1 MRKGSVGIFALLV
14 MMLVASV
21 LFALLEATRCQE
33 IRRLCNLQTQVAL
46 ESAFANY
53 DSMLWDEFGLL
64 GGNIT
69 QLENTV
75 VAKANSKASGY
86 ESRLNML
93 KFGVH
98 DFETQGYTLITD
110 GRGVVYGRV
119 VAESMKET
127 IFYGTAKEIFNQY
140 EVIKQLEEKSSW
152 SPLWITN
159 GLSQEIEEVE
169 NMTPNPM
176 KEAINIQNKGILEL
190 VVEDTSTI
198 SNKDID
204 LGNTVSYR
212 TLAKGK
218 NPVISENNWLDQVLL
233 QQYILQNMS
242 SFGRKIQD
250 HSMDY
255 EVEYLIGGKS
265 SDIENLKSVV
275 NQILFLRE
283 VSNFLYLTSNA
294 DKVEEAGIIAL
305 TIAGVSANP
314 VIIEAVKTG
323 IIAAWALAESVL
335 DVRALLQG
343 KKIALLK
350 SDSTWTLEISHIGNV
365 AEGYFS
371 AKECENGL
379 SYQEYLGILLLFLKD
394 EELSMRAMD
403 MQEATLRIKKED
415 SNFCMDELF
424 VQARTGITYSASP
437 VFLSFYQ
444 LDYMVPDI
452 YHIRTEYD
460 YSYY

>member
-1 MRKGSVGIFALLV
+1 M
-14 MMLVASV
+14 
-21 LFALLEATRCQE
+21 E
-33 IRRLCNLQTQVAL
+33 
-46 ESAFANY
+46 
-53 DSMLWDEFGLL
+53 
-64 GGNIT
+64 
-69 QLENTV
+69 
-75 VAKANSKASGY
+75 
-86 ESRLNML
+86 
-93 KFGVH
+93 
-98 DFETQGYTLITD
+98 
-110 GRGVVYGRV
+110 
-119 VAESMKET
+119 
-127 IFYGTAKEIFNQY
+127 
-140 EVIKQLEEKSSW
+140 
-152 SPLWITN
+152 
-159 GLSQEIEEVE
+159 
-169 NMTPNPM
+169 
-176 KEAINIQNKGILEL
+176 
-190 VVEDTSTI
+190 
-198 SNKDID
+198 
-204 LGNTVSYR
+204 
-212 TLAKGK
+212 
-218 NPVISENNWLDQVLL
+218 
-233 QQYILQNMS
+233 
-242 SFGRKIQD
+242 
-250 HSMDY
+250 
-255 EVEYLIGGKS
+255 KS